1 MTRTDDEGTRV
12 EITIG
17 VQNAPRELVIETDQ
31 SAEKIAKDVLKA
43 LEVGAPIDLVDQ
55 RGRRVIVPAS
65 VVGYVE
71 LGGDESRRVG
81 FHNI

>member
-1 MTRTDDEGTRV
+1 MTRTDDEGMRV

-31 SAEKIAKDVLKA
+31 TADKIARDVLKA
-43 LEVGAPIDLVDQ
+43 LEAGAPIDLVDQ
-55 RGRRVIVPAS
+55 RGRRVIVPAA